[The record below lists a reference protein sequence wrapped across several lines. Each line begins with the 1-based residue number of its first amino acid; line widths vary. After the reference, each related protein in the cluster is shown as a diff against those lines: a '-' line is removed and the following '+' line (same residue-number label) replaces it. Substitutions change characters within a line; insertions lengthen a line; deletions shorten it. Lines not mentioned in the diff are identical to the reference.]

1 MRKLILKMSMSADGF
16 VGGADGRIDWLF
28 KSVDDGATAWT
39 IDSVWN
45 ASLHIMGSKTF
56 HDMAAWWPTSDE
68 IYAAPMNA
76 IPKAVFTRRGAESLR
91 QSLTTRAIHDA
102 GQARD
107 QAGGKAKPANPEVL
121 RGWREAYVTSGPI
134 EDEIAKLKQQDGKP
148 MLAHGGAGF
157 ARSLIKA
164 GVVDEFRLLV
174 HPVVLGKG
182 LPIFS
187 ELEAPLRLELVSVSS
202 FPAGTVAEVYRPSR

>member
-16 VGGADGRIDWLF
+16 VCGADGQIDWVF
-28 KSVDDGATAWT
+28 ESSDAGATAWT
-39 IDSVWN
+39 MDSLWN

-56 HDMAAWWPTSDE
+56 NDMAAWWPTSDE
-68 IYAAPMNA
+68 VYAAPMNA
-76 IPKAVFTRRGAESLR
+76 IPKAVFTRSGPGSLQ
-91 QSLTTRAIHDA
+91 QSPTTRAIHDA
-102 GQARD
+102 GRARD
-107 QAGGKAKPANPEVL
+107 QAGGKAKPTNPEVL
-121 RGWREAYVTSGPI
+121 KGWREAYVTSGSL

-148 MLAHGGAGF
+148 ILAHGGAGF

-187 ELEAPLRLELVSVSS
+187 ELEAPLRLELVGVNS